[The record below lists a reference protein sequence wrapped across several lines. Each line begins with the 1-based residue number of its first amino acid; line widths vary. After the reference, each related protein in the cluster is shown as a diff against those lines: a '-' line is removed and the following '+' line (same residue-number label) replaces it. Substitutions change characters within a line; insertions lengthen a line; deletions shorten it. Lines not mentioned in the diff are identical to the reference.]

1 MIVTRKFGVEALL
14 DDVAGELELAQSD
27 EVLGNLLENSLVF
40 LPVLELDH
48 VLHQIVT
55 VWVLNKLVDVVDDEV
70 GKFKLLCPGSLLEAS
85 LHDAT
90 AMFVLSDWH
99 AVVNASLENEVGVL
113 AGLVAA
119 EVVLILGSFRRLE
132 DHEQGLDDV
141 VSVHVNGQ
149 VDDLHVQAGN
159 DLSEDLVIK
168 QMHGCELETLHLL
181 ERSLFV
187 LCPFDVLDLTLDSI
201 ENAPRKPLNQNL
213 DHSCSVDIE

>member
-1 MIVTRKFGVEALL
+1 M
-14 DDVAGELELAQSD
+14 
-27 EVLGNLLENSLVF
+27 
-40 LPVLELDH
+40 
-48 VLHQIVT
+48 
-55 VWVLNKLVDVVDDEV
+55 
-70 GKFKLLCPGSLLEAS
+70 
-85 LHDAT
+85 HDAT

-99 AVVNASLENEVGVL
+99 TVVNAGLENEVGVL

-119 EVVLILGSFRRLE
+119 KVVLILGSFRCLE

-187 LCPFDVLDLTLDSI
+187 LCPFDVLHLTLDSV
-201 ENAPRKPLNQNL
+201 ENAPRKSLNQNL
-213 DHSCSVDIE
+213 DHSCSMDIE